1 MKQNY
6 KMDFTTNTL
15 TITKDFEKKAMN
27 VNSVEYQTLKQLK
40 ADFPSLRIVR
50 KASPKRKSSLA
61 RPTYDKMVKFLS
73 CQANSAILL
82 KAFAEVREYS
92 KAQENPYQFVREW
105 FFANF
110 PNYQSLPKF
119 DEAGNLIA
127 PTASAENRRII
138 PMEEPK
144 EVA

>member
-1 MKQNY
+1 MKNY

-15 TITKDFEKKAMN
+15 TITKDFDKKAMN

-50 KASPKRKSSLA
+50 KASPKRKSSLV

-82 KAFAEVREYS
+82 KEFAEVREYS

-110 PNYQSLPKF
+110 PNYQSIPKF
-119 DEAGNLIA
+119 DEAGNLIV
-127 PTASAENRRII
+127 PTAIAENRRII

>member
-1 MKQNY
+1 MKNY

-15 TITKDFEKKAMN
+15 TITKDFERKAMN
-27 VNSVEYQTLKQLK
+27 INSVEYQTLKQLK
-40 ADFPSLRIVR
+40 ADFPSLRIIK

-82 KAFAEVREYS
+82 KEFAEVREYS

-119 DEAGNLIA
+119 DEKGNVIA
-127 PTASAENRRII
+127 PTAIAENRRII

>member
-1 MKQNY
+1 MKNY

-15 TITKDFEKKAMN
+15 TLTKDFEKKAMN

-50 KASPKRKSSLA
+50 KVSPKRKSSLA

-82 KAFAEVREYS
+82 KEFAEVREYS

-119 DEAGNLIA
+119 DKEGNLIA
-127 PTASAENRRII
+127 PTAIAENRRII

>member
-1 MKQNY
+1 MKNY

-27 VNSVEYQTLKQLK
+27 VNSVEYQTLKQLR
-40 ADFPSLRIVR
+40 ADFPTLRIIR

-82 KAFAEVREYS
+82 KEFAEVREYS

-110 PNYQSLPKF
+110 PNYQSIPQF
-119 DEAGNLIA
+119 DEAGKLIA
-127 PTASAENRRII
+127 PSTIAETRKII
-138 PMEEPK
+138 PIEEPK

>member
-1 MKQNY
+1 MKNY

-50 KASPKRKSSLA
+50 KVSPKRKSSLA

-82 KAFAEVREYS
+82 KEFAEVREYS

-119 DEAGNLIA
+119 DENGKVIA
-127 PTASAENRRII
+127 PTAIAENRRII

>member
-1 MKQNY
+1 MKNY

-15 TITKDFEKKAMN
+15 TITKDFDKKAMN

-50 KASPKRKSSLA
+50 KASPKRKSSLV

-82 KAFAEVREYS
+82 KEFAEVREYS

-110 PNYQSLPKF
+110 PNYQSIPKF

-127 PTASAENRRII
+127 PTAIAENRRII

>member
-1 MKQNY
+1 MKNY

-27 VNSVEYQTLKQLK
+27 INSVEYQTLKQLK
-40 ADFPSLRIVR
+40 ADFPSLRIVK
-50 KASPKRKSSLA
+50 KASHKRKSSLA

-110 PNYQSLPKF
+110 PNYQSIPKF

-127 PTASAENRRII
+127 PSATTETRKVI
-138 PMEEPK
+138 PMEEQK

>member
-1 MKQNY
+1 MANY
-6 KMDFTTNTL
+6 KMDFITNTL
-15 TITKDFEKKAMN
+15 TITKDFERKAMN
-27 VNSVEYQTLKQLK
+27 INSVEYQTLKQLRM
-40 ADFPSLRIVR
+40 DFPSLRIV
-50 KASPKRKSSLA
+50 KKSAPKRKSSLT

-82 KAFAEVREYS
+82 KEFAEVREYS

-110 PNYQSLPKF
+110 PNYQSIPKF
-119 DEAGNLIA
+119 DEAGKLIA
-127 PTASAENRRII
+127 PSATTETRKVI
-138 PMEEPK
+138 PMEEQK

>member
-1 MKQNY
+1 MANY

-50 KASPKRKSSLA
+50 KVSPKRKSSLA

-82 KAFAEVREYS
+82 KEFAEVREYS

-119 DEAGNLIA
+119 DKEGNLIA
-127 PTASAENRRII
+127 PTAIAENRRII

>member
-1 MKQNY
+1 MTNY

-15 TITKDFEKKAMN
+15 TITKDFEKKAMDI
-27 VNSVEYQTLKQLK
+27 NSVEYRTLKQLK
-40 ADFPSLRIVR
+40 ADFPSLRIV
-50 KASPKRKSSLA
+50 KKSAPKRKSSLA

-82 KAFAEVREYS
+82 KEFAEVREYS

-110 PNYQSLPKF
+110 PNYQSIPKF
-119 DEAGNLIA
+119 DEAGKLIA
-127 PTASAENRRII
+127 PSATAETTKII
-138 PMEEPK
+138 TMEEQK

>member
-1 MKQNY
+1 MKNY

-27 VNSVEYQTLKQLK
+27 INSVEYQTLKQLK
-40 ADFPSLRIVR
+40 ADFPSLRIV
-50 KASPKRKSSLA
+50 KKVSPKRKSSLA

-82 KAFAEVREYS
+82 KEFAEVREYS

-119 DEAGNLIA
+119 DKEGNLIA
-127 PTASAENRRII
+127 PTAIAENRRII

>member
-1 MKQNY
+1 MKNY

-50 KASPKRKSSLA
+50 KVSPKRKSSLA

-82 KAFAEVREYS
+82 KEFAEVREYS

-119 DEAGNLIA
+119 DKEGNLIA
-127 PTASAENRRII
+127 PTAIAENRRII

>member
-1 MKQNY
+1 MKNY

-50 KASPKRKSSLA
+50 KASPKRKSSLV

-82 KAFAEVREYS
+82 KEFAEVREYS

-119 DEAGNLIA
+119 DKEGNLIA
-127 PTASAENRRII
+127 PTAIAENRRII

>member
-1 MKQNY
+1 MKNY

-50 KASPKRKSSLA
+50 KVSPKRKSSLA

-82 KAFAEVREYS
+82 KEFAEVREYS

-119 DEAGNLIA
+119 DEAGNLIV
-127 PTASAENRRII
+127 PTAIAENRRII

>member
-1 MKQNY
+1 MANY

-15 TITKDFEKKAMN
+15 TITKDFERKAMN
-27 VNSVEYQTLKQLK
+27 INSIEYQTLKQLK
-40 ADFPSLRIVR
+40 ADFPSMRIV
-50 KASPKRKSSLA
+50 KKYAPKRKSSLV

-73 CQANSAILL
+73 CQTNSSILL
-82 KAFAEVREYS
+82 KEFAEVREYS

-110 PNYQSLPKF
+110 PNYQSIPKF
-119 DEAGNLIA
+119 DEAGKLIA
-127 PTASAENRRII
+127 PSATTEPRKVI
-138 PMEEPK
+138 PMEEQK

>member
-1 MKQNY
+1 MKNY

-40 ADFPSLRIVR
+40 ADFPSLRIV
-50 KASPKRKSSLA
+50 KKVSPKRKSSLA

-82 KAFAEVREYS
+82 KEFAEVREYS

-119 DEAGNLIA
+119 DKEGNLIA
-127 PTASAENRRII
+127 PTAIAENRRII

>member
-1 MKQNY
+1 MANY
-6 KMDFTTNTL
+6 KMDFITNTL
-15 TITKDFEKKAMN
+15 TITRDFEKKAMN

-40 ADFPSLRIVR
+40 ADFPSLRIV
-50 KASPKRKSSLA
+50 KKSAPKRKSSLA

-73 CQANSAILL
+73 CQSNSAILL
-82 KAFAEVREYS
+82 KEFAEVREYS

-119 DEAGNLIA
+119 DEAGNLIV
-127 PTASAENRRII
+127 PTAIAENRRII

>member
-1 MKQNY
+1 MANY
-6 KMDFTTNTL
+6 KMDFITNTL

-40 ADFPSLRIVR
+40 ADFPSLRIV
-50 KASPKRKSSLA
+50 KKSAPKRKSSLA

-73 CQANSAILL
+73 CQSNSAILL
-82 KAFAEVREYS
+82 KEFAEVREYS

-110 PNYQSLPKF
+110 PNYQRIPKF
-119 DEAGNLIA
+119 DENGKLIV
-127 PTASAENRRII
+127 PTNTTETRKVI
-138 PMEEPK
+138 PMKEQK

>member
-1 MKQNY
+1 MANY

-40 ADFPSLRIVR
+40 ADFPSLRIVK
-50 KASPKRKSSLA
+50 KASPKRKRSLA

-73 CQANSAILL
+73 CQVNSAILL
-82 KAFAEVREYS
+82 KEFAEVREYS

-105 FFANF
+105 FFQSF
-110 PNYQSLPKF
+110 PNYQS
-119 DEAGNLIA
+119 
-127 PTASAENRRII
+127 
-138 PMEEPK
+138 
-144 EVA
+144 

>member
-1 MKQNY
+1 MKNY

-15 TITKDFEKKAMN
+15 TITKDFERKAMN

-82 KAFAEVREYS
+82 KEFAEVREYS

-110 PNYQSLPKF
+110 PNYQSIPKF
-119 DEAGNLIA
+119 DKEGNLIA
-127 PTASAENRRII
+127 PTAIAENRRII

>member
-1 MKQNY
+1 MANY

-15 TITKDFEKKAMN
+15 TITKDFERKAMN
-27 VNSVEYQTLKQLK
+27 INSIEYQTLKQLK
-40 ADFPSLRIVR
+40 ADFPALRIV
-50 KASPKRKSSLA
+50 KKSAPKRKGSLS

-73 CQANSAILL
+73 CQANSSILL
-82 KAFAEVREYS
+82 KEFAEVREYS

-110 PNYQSLPKF
+110 PNYQSIPKF
-119 DEAGNLIA
+119 DENGKLIA
-127 PTASAENRRII
+127 PSATTETRKVIS
-138 PMEEPK
+138 MEEQK

>member
-1 MKQNY
+1 MANY

-15 TITKDFEKKAMN
+15 TITKDFERKAMN
-27 VNSVEYQTLKQLK
+27 INSIEYQTLKQLK
-40 ADFPSLRIVR
+40 ADFPSLRIV
-50 KASPKRKSSLA
+50 KKVSPKRKSSLA

-82 KAFAEVREYS
+82 KEFAEVREYS

-110 PNYQSLPKF
+110 PNYQSIPKF
-119 DEAGNLIA
+119 DEAGNLIV
-127 PTASAENRRII
+127 PTAIAENRRII

>member
-1 MKQNY
+1 MKNY
-6 KMDFTTNTL
+6 KMDFTTSTL
-15 TITKDFEKKAMN
+15 TITKDFDKKAMN

-50 KASPKRKSSLA
+50 KASPKRKSSLV

-82 KAFAEVREYS
+82 KEFAEVREYS

-110 PNYQSLPKF
+110 PNYQSIPKF
-119 DEAGNLIA
+119 DEAGNLIV
-127 PTASAENRRII
+127 PTAIAENRRII

>member
-1 MKQNY
+1 MKNY

-119 DEAGNLIA
+119 DEAGNLIV
-127 PTASAENRRII
+127 PTAIAENRRII

>member
-1 MKQNY
+1 MKNY

-40 ADFPSLRIVR
+40 IDFPSLRIVR

-61 RPTYDKMVKFLS
+61 HPTYDKMVKFLS
-73 CQANSAILL
+73 CQTNSAILL
-82 KAFAEVREYS
+82 KEFAEVREYS

-110 PNYQSLPKF
+110 PNYQSIPKF
-119 DEAGNLIA
+119 DEEGKLIMSSVA
-127 PTASAENRRII
+127 AENHKII
-138 PMEEPK
+138 PMEEQR
-144 EVA
+144 EAV